1 MNSTVRFAVCIVL
14 LASTPHAAFAQ
25 SDTKWD
31 RQIDLKPLVPPIV
44 PPVIPRNSTLAPG
57 SIGTTSPAPYSNGQF
72 YDSAQT
78 PPAPG
83 IRLTIPSR

>member
-1 MNSTVRFAVCIVL
+1 MSPQLALCVVL
-14 LASTPHAAFAQ
+14 LASVPSAALAQ
-25 SDTKWD
+25 QTDNKWD
-31 RQIDLKPLVPPIV
+31 RQIDLKPSVPPIV

-57 SIGTTSPAPYSNGQF
+57 SVSTSPSASPYSSGQF